1 MELLLQITSGRGPV
15 ECCRAVALVAQE
27 ICIEA
32 ANAGIAI
39 ALIEEEAGPAPG
51 TLQSALLH
59 IDGDGAQEFVSG
71 WEGSVLWICQS
82 AFRPGHRRKNWFVG
96 VQSLPIRKPE
106 HLLAQDIKFETCKA
120 GGPGGQHVNT
130 TESAVKAIHLPT
142 GLTAIARDERSQT
155 ANRKRAFARLA
166 ILVARDEERK
176 QAANQKQ
183 RWNAHNELERGCQV
197 RTYQGEEFRQVWR

>member
-15 ECCRAVALVAQE
+15 ECCRAVALVTQE

-32 ANAGIAI
+32 ATDGIAI
-39 ALIEEEAGPAPG
+39 ALIEEEAGPDPG

-59 IDGDGAQEFVSG
+59 IDGDGAQEFVSS

-155 ANRKRAFARLA
+155 ANRKRAAARLA
-166 ILVARDEERK
+166 ILVARHEERQ
-176 QAANQKQ
+176 QATNQKQ
-183 RWNAHNELERGCQV
+183 RWNVHNQLERGCPV
-197 RTYQGEEFRQVWR
+197 RTYQGEEFRRVR